1 MSSALSYLFFF
12 SYSRADWEYD
22 VYLERFFADL
32 DMNVAMVTGAG
43 TRKVGFR
50 DEKDV
55 KTGDDWAREI
65 SAAVQ
70 TSPVLV
76 CIYTPNFFS
85 AERTHEFCGKEF
97 MAFLKRNPKH
107 RYERVV
113 DQGGSVRYEVREAC
127 NILPILW
134 LSKRVL
140 VELNKLPPYAVRTI
154 LYTLNFG
161 TVPSSL
167 NDQYLAKG
175 MSLITTNRKSTYK
188 EILTHLATR
197 IAELAANPLPSIV
210 PPPDVRTL
218 RNAFWDPPE
227 VAAADSA
234 APAGS
239 GGDADDLDDSGDLSL
254 GPERLVAFEVRSSQ
268 RDAPAWV
275 PYPGEPSL
283 RVLVEEIA
291 QSRRRTFSYRA
302 FDPSA
307 ADFVTTLLAALM
319 NATDKRVLPIL
330 FVALETLARP
340 EWRTAVVSLL
350 RRQWRGGLVV
360 PVGASD
366 QRSIRLMESIKSD
379 FEITPN
385 EREWIVVKVAE
396 GGVTEFRTAV
406 ISVGDDILARIV
418 KHGSVERSTSATI
431 GPSVRPRIANTLDA
445 RRAQP

>member
-1 MSSALSYLFFF
+1 MNGALSYLFFF

-32 DMNVAMVTGAG
+32 DKKVALVTGAG

-70 TSPVLV
+70 TSHVLV
-76 CIYTPNFFS
+76 CVYTPNFFS
-85 AERTHEFCGKEF
+85 AERTHEFCGKEL

-113 DQGGSVRYEVREAC
+113 DQGGSERYEVREAC

-134 LSKRVL
+134 LGEREL

-154 LYTLNFG
+154 QYTLNFAS
-161 TVPSSL
+161 VPRSL
-167 NDQYLAKG
+167 NDQYRAKG
-175 MSLITTNRKSTYK
+175 MSLITTNRKSTYWQ
-188 EILTHLATR
+188 ILTHLATR
-197 IAELAANPLPSIV
+197 IGELAANPLPSIA

-234 APAGS
+234 APAH
-239 GGDADDLDDSGDLSL
+239 GGDDVDDLDDSADLSL
-254 GPERLVAFEVRSSQ
+254 GPKRLVAFEVRSSQ

-291 QSRRRTFSYRA
+291 QSRRRTSRYRA

-330 FVALETLARP
+330 FVAPETLGRP
-340 EWRTAVVSLL
+340 EWRMAVVSLL

-360 PVGASD
+360 LVDASD

-379 FEITPN
+379 FEMTPN
-385 EREWIVVKVAE
+385 EREWIVVRVAL
-396 GGVTEFRTAV
+396 GGVAEFRTAV
-406 ISVGDDILARIV
+406 ISVADDILARIV

-431 GPSVRPRIANTLDA
+431 GPSVRPRITNTLDA
-445 RRAQP
+445 RRA